1 MPIRLA
7 VLPQQQQHH
16 IAEIGTS
23 KVKHSSVEMVEIT
36 AGVKGMKM
44 LLATHTHKHILL

>member
-36 AGVKGMKM
+36 AGVKGMKIPRPRP
-44 LLATHTHKHILL
+44 HQNI